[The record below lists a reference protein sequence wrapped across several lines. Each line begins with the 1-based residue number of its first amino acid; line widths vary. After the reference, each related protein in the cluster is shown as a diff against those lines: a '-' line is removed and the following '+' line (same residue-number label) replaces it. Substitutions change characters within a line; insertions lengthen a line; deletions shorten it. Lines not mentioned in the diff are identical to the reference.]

1 MSRNAANRETI
12 KISNSRVNPSPTSRM
27 SGITVIEENMK
38 GLFMLPESK
47 ESICVPQS
55 EVQTAES
62 LMLFVTFT

>member
-1 MSRNAANRETI
+1 
-12 KISNSRVNPSPTSRM
+12 M